1 MGALSCYPGPSLSW
15 AYPGLFPVILG
26 PGYPGLIL
34 GSFLLSWELT
44 RLVLLDLRLSSLPS
58 MAFLAAPLLSLSG
71 TLAWHAFSK
80 KRGPTS
86 KSTLEATTA
95 EAPAGRACDAE
106 TALASPAPA
115 GAATPTAELQTE
127 LYRKQKGAAVLS
139 TSRSASRQCLDT
151 TALDCYPRMTPQW
164 PLHFAEP
171 IMVPPPSPSQSQSP
185 SPLSGQSVANYLSI
199 SISAAPPPPA
209 AAAPQEEPQELPVA
223 KEADKFDCWVEKLR
237 RAIVRAAA
245 TVAAWELAKAAAG
258 TALRG
263 RRRGQ
268 RPKHHERLL
277 AAVQAG
283 VVTGFATGR
292 SAWMK
297 ERGGAARVWC

>member
-1 MGALSCYPGPSLSW
+1 
-15 AYPGLFPVILG
+15 
-26 PGYPGLIL
+26 
-34 GSFLLSWELT
+34 
-44 RLVLLDLRLSSLPS
+44 
-58 MAFLAAPLLSLSG
+58 
-71 TLAWHAFSK
+71 
-80 KRGPTS
+80 
-86 KSTLEATTA
+86 
-95 EAPAGRACDAE
+95 
-106 TALASPAPA
+106 
-115 GAATPTAELQTE
+115 
-127 LYRKQKGAAVLS
+127 
-139 TSRSASRQCLDT
+139 
-151 TALDCYPRMTPQW
+151 
-164 PLHFAEP
+164 
-171 IMVPPPSPSQSQSP
+171 
-185 SPLSGQSVANYLSI
+185 VANYLSI